1 VNDVGDK
8 VSAAAASNIAG
19 DLAGSAPRITQYGSM
34 LFIALQN
41 KDTGRGGGVLGGTS
55 TLIVCEKPTSGNA
68 IGACAHFVANSADY
82 SGQFPS
88 IVVTGSKVVLSNTG
102 ANEKL
107 LLTACDFDSASTTAS
122 GAINAS
128 SCRSTTLLNDHQG
141 LYTSLAF
148 NGSRA
153 VVATYDKSP
162 GGYGDARDYRLKLT
176 ACSINSSDNSFD
188 QCATIDADTSYSTDG
203 AIVLAPGAYPSLILD
218 GSKVYV
224 AYQLGETKRIRLRL
238 TNVSFSGVANA
249 FDMGSLSTQA
259 VSSVSST
266 GATPRLALSGSGAS
280 GYLWVTSSSYSSQ
293 DNNGSDAT
301 VNVWKCALTAGAPS
315 CAGVYHT
322 QNTDGIGPIYSRS
335 VWLDTTNKILIAPF
349 TSNDVDNINRNGLF
363 QIGLWPEL

>member
-1 VNDVGDK
+1 
-8 VSAAAASNIAG
+8 
-19 DLAGSAPRITQYGSM
+19 
-34 LFIALQN
+34 
-41 KDTGRGGGVLGGTS
+41 
-55 TLIVCEKPTSGNA
+55 
-68 IGACAHFVANSADY
+68 
-82 SGQFPS
+82 
-88 IVVTGSKVVLSNTG
+88 
-102 ANEKL
+102 
-107 LLTACDFDSASTTAS
+107 
-122 GAINAS
+122 
-128 SCRSTTLLNDHQG
+128 
-141 LYTSLAF
+141 
-148 NGSRA
+148 
-153 VVATYDKSP
+153 VATYDKSP